1 METSQSVCVVMIMV
15 MIYNENGLTVLHIR
29 LSVFLCFFEDVSDFN
44 DTAINLP
51 LS

>member
-29 LSVFLCFFEDVSDFN
+29 LSVFLCFVFGFLRIISES
-44 DTAINLP
+44 TGE
-51 LS
+51 